1 MKSCPSC
8 KRKFVDSED
17 ACPLD
22 DSRLQPATGELPAG
36 LGKALGQYRLIS
48 LLGEGGMGNIYIG
61 RHTSLNRCVAIKV
74 LRKELATRKDAV
86 ARFFQEANTINRLHH
101 PNIIESIDL
110 VEDVVDGAYCV
121 LELLRGPDL
130 KTRLAAGQLPIET
143 VLHIGAQIADALAA
157 VHALGIVHR
166 DLKPENLILVERDG
180 TRDHVKLIDFGIAQ
194 IGYQGAGIALG
205 TAAYMAP
212 EQAAGR
218 PVDGRA
224 DVYSLGVLLFEMVTG
239 RHPFPSKTDGEYVMR
254 HADERPPRP
263 GKLAPRCPPA
273 LEAAI
278 LRCLE
283 KLPEGR
289 YPDAATIAMVLRS
302 IDPRTRQK
310 SGAMGKLFAGVLVT
324 GAVGAGAFYVVTN
337 YVQPETRTASAST
350 PKPAAPAPAPVETPP
365 PPPPPA
371 PAPAEA
377 APPAAPPAAATIVD
391 IDVVSKPAGAK
402 AYRIGETVPLGTTPF
417 TVQLPR
423 SDTPIQIRF
432 DLPGYEPKQVEVP
445 IAASMEIDV
454 SLVKTRIVERPVAPP
469 PPTTVKPKGKVS
481 REGVMDP
488 FAP

>member
-8 KRKFVDSED
+8 KRRFVDSED
-17 ACPLD
+17 TCPLD
-22 DSRLQPATGELPAG
+22 DAHLETAPGDLPPG
-36 LGKALGQYRLIS
+36 LGRELGSYRLVC

-61 RHTSLNRCVAIKV
+61 RHTALNRYVAIKL
-74 LRKELATRKDAV
+74 LRRELATRKEAV
-86 ARFFQEANTINRLHH
+86 ARFFQEADTINRLHH

-110 VEDVVDGAYCV
+110 VEDVVDGAYVV

-130 KTRLAAGQLPIET
+130 KTRLAQGTLPIAS

-166 DLKPENLILVERDG
+166 DLKLENLILIEKDG
-180 TRDHVKLIDFGIAQ
+180 QPDHVKLIDFGIAQ
-194 IGYQGAGIALG
+194 IGQQGTSVALG

-224 DVYSLGVLLFEMVTG
+224 DVYALGVLLFEMVTG
-239 RHPFPSKTDGEYVMR
+239 RHPFPSKTDGEYLLR
-254 HADERPPRP
+254 HADDKPPRP
-263 GKLAPRCPPA
+263 GKLAPRCPPV
-273 LEAAI
+273 LEEVI

-283 KLPEGR
+283 KLPEDR
-289 YPDAATIAMVLRS
+289 YPDAATVAKVLRAV
-302 IDPRTRQK
+302 DPRARQK
-310 SGAMGKLFAGVLVT
+310 RSSGKLVAAVLAV
-324 GAVGAGAFYVVTN
+324 GAVGAGGYVAFTTYLQPATKSAAASPTPPRPATPAKVV
-337 YVQPETRTASAST
+337 AA
-350 PKPAAPAPAPVETPP
+350 AAPAANPAQPGPV
-365 PPPPPA
+365 
-371 PAPAEA
+371 
-377 APPAAPPAAATIVD
+377 IVD
-391 IDVVSKPAGAK
+391 IDVVSTPAGAK
-402 AYRIGETVPLGTTPF
+402 AYRVGETVPLGTTPF

-432 DLPGYEPKQVEVP
+432 ELPGYEPKQVEVP

-454 SLVKTRIVERPVAPP
+454 SLVKQKPVAVEHQAPP
-469 PPTTVKPKGKVS
+469 PPHKPKGKVS

>member
-1 MKSCPSC
+1 MKSCPTC
-8 KRKFVDSED
+8 KRRFIDSEG

-22 DSRLQPATGELPAG
+22 DARLASAAGEPPPG
-36 LGKALGQYRLIS
+36 LGRQLGQYRLIG

-61 RHTSLNRCVAIKV
+61 RHVTLNRCVAIKV
-74 LRKELATRKDAV
+74 LRKELTSRKDAV

-110 VEDVVDGAYCV
+110 VEDVVEGAYCV

-130 KTRLAAGQLPIET
+130 KTRLASDPLSIES

-166 DLKPENLILVERDG
+166 DLKPENLILVEN
-180 TRDHVKLIDFGIAQ
+180 DHVKLIDFGIAQ
-194 IGYQGAGIALG
+194 IGYQGAGVALG

-239 RHPFPSKTDGEYVMR
+239 RHPFPSKTDGEFIMR

-273 LEAAI
+273 LETAI

-283 KLPEGR
+283 KLPDDR
-289 YPDAATIAMVLRS
+289 YPDAATVAKVLRA

-310 SGAMGKLFAGVLVT
+310 SGVGGKLFAGVLVT
-324 GAVGAGAFYVVTN
+324 GALGAGGFYVFTT
-337 YVQPETRTASAST
+337 YVQPATQTASAAPTKVAMASPPVT
-350 PKPAAPAPAPVETPP
+350 PPPTAAPAPVEP
-365 PPPPPA
+365 
-371 PAPAEA
+371 
-377 APPAAPPAAATIVD
+377 PPAAAPTIVD
-391 IDVVSKPAGAK
+391 IDVVSTPPGAK
-402 AYRIGETVPLGTTPF
+402 AYRVGETVPLGTTPF

-432 DLPGYEPKQVEVP
+432 DKPGYDAKQVEVP

-454 SLVKTRIVERPVAPP
+454 SLVKVRAGGHHAATPA
-469 PPTTVKPKGKVS
+469 PPTTVKPKVS

-488 FAP
+488 FAK

>member
-17 ACPLD
+17 VCPLD
-22 DSRLQPATGELPAG
+22 DTRLAPARGEPPPG
-36 LGKALGQYRLIS
+36 LGKSLGSYRLIC
-48 LLGEGGMGNIYIG
+48 LLGEGGMGNIYVG
-61 RHTSLNRCVAIKV
+61 RHASLNRYVAIKV
-74 LRKELATRKDAV
+74 LRKELATRKEAV

-101 PNIIESIDL
+101 PNIVESIDL

-130 KTRLAAGQLPIET
+130 KTRLASGQLSIES

-166 DLKPENLILVERDG
+166 DLKPENLILIDRDG
-180 TRDHVKLIDFGIAQ
+180 QPDHVKLIDFGIAQ
-194 IGYQGAGIALG
+194 IGQQGAGVALG

-224 DVYSLGVLLFEMVTG
+224 DVYALGVLLFEMVTG
-239 RHPFPSKTDGEYVMR
+239 RHPFPSKTDGEYMMR
-254 HADERPPRP
+254 HSDERPPRP
-263 GKLAPRCPPA
+263 GKLEPRCPPA

-283 KLPEGR
+283 KVPQER
-289 YPDAATIAMVLRS
+289 FPDAATAAKVLRA

-310 SGAMGKLFAGVLVT
+310 RGVAGTLVAGVLIT
-324 GAVGAGAFYVVTN
+324 GAVGAGAFYVVTT
-337 YVQPETRTASAST
+337 YLQPETREAAAS
-350 PKPAAPAPAPVETPP
+350 PRPAVVVAQT
-365 PPPPPA
+365 
-371 PAPAEA
+371 
-377 APPAAPPAAATIVD
+377 APPAAPPAPPPPAPAAPPPPAAPTIVD
-391 IDVVSKPAGAK
+391 IDVVSTPPGAR
-402 AYRIGETVPLGTTPF
+402 AYRVGETVPLGTTPF

-432 DLPGYEPKQVEVP
+432 DLPGYDAKQVEVP

-454 SLVKTRIVERPVAPP
+454 SLMKAKPGIATEHHAAPP
-469 PPTTVKPKGKVS
+469 PPIEKPKGKVS

-488 FAP
+488 FAQ